1 MPKVGGSLAPATFWV
16 AAGVIIWTF
25 GLYPLTLFLR
35 ARLMRRPLVAEGCTP
50 TVTIIVAAHNEEQVI
65 CAKLE
70 NLRSLTYPRELYEVI
85 IASDGSDDATNAI
98 VEQAG
103 DSVLL
108 LRLPRSGKAKA
119 LEAAA
124 SQARGEVLVFTDA
137 DSFVLPDALHA
148 LVSPFA
154 DPAVG
159 GVASHQRYRAVD
171 GDDSD
176 GERGYWAFE
185 MLLKGLGSTAGSAIA
200 ASGSLFAIRRRFFRP
215 IPPGVNDDYFL
226 SAGVVHQGSRL
237 VYEPRAVVE
246 VQPAGSLHDEFTRKV
261 RVMSRA
267 FRTELYLKGLLNPRV
282 HGFYSVQ
289 ILTQKILRRAAP
301 VPLVAL
307 ALSSLAASR
316 RGLVY
321 RLAAALQVV
330 LYGAGIVGWV
340 THERLDGRLR
350 RALALPAYVL
360 MVNVASAVALW
371 NLIRG
376 RRIDRWTKQRSRI
389 L

>member
-1 MPKVGGSLAPATFWV
+1 MAKVGGPLAPATFWV

-35 ARLMRRPLVAEGCTP
+35 ARLLRRPLVAEGCTP

-65 CAKLE
+65 GAKLE
-70 NLRSLTYPRELYEVI
+70 NLRRLTYPRELHEVI

-103 DSVLL
+103 DRVLL

-119 LEAAA
+119 LEAAV

-159 GVASHQRYRAVD
+159 GVAGNQRYRAVD
-171 GDDSD
+171 GDDSN
-176 GERGYWAFE
+176 GERGYWAVE
-185 MLLKGLGSTAGSAIA
+185 MLLKGLGSTAGNAIA

-215 IPPGVNDDYFL
+215 IPSGVNDDYFL

-246 VQPAGSLHDEFTRKV
+246 VQPAGSLRDEFNRKV

-267 FRTELYLKGLLNPRV
+267 FRTELYLKGLLDPRV

-321 RLAAALQVV
+321 RLAASLQVV
-330 LYGAGIVGWV
+330 LYGAGIVGWL

-360 MVNVASAVALW
+360 MVNVAGAVALW